1 MFSPRFSA
9 LMAVAALLTT
19 ITTTLAAPTKFV
31 FRGGRPLPAIYRRQ
45 RLSADAL
52 RQNGEDAQVA
62 NLLFA
67 TLQEGDACD
76 RKLFVYYLSISFDPS
91 NSEDGQAACVDGAPA
106 LCNFGKWTPTGPCV
120 GELRCY
126 ALPLV
131 NSPGISTA
139 CDTKADALARIQATG
154 ATGGILGDAQADTG
168 SESEED
174 TTCEDESTVSA
185 SAAPI
190 ASSMPRTLRG
200 RRFGR
205 RQLESSSVTEII
217 TASVSDAIPPST
229 SVEPAASSVTTDA
242 PAPSSI
248 SEEASAEVTSALPDT
263 ASGAAAETVTVV
275 STVTIFTVAAPA
287 PTEAPASDASGPP
300 SAPLP
305 EVNASAQPAESS
317 AFASAPSPEDSITSS
332 ASEIAFSVPVAA
344 PTASSLPIEAE
355 PISDSVTES
364 SSASIDE
371 EETTST
377 PVGGQITFSGL
388 ELLATAIPELN

>member
-76 RKLFVYYLSISFDPS
+76 Q
-91 NSEDGQAACVDGAPA
+91 DGQAACVDGAPA